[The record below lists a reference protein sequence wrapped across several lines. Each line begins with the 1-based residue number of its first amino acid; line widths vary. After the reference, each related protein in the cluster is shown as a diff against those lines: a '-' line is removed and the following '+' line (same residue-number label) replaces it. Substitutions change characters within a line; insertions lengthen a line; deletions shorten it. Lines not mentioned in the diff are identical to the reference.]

1 MILTNQQKFI
11 VEATKQLQYLRV
23 RQLHAMLQAH
33 YGPKGVEIGE
43 HRMSTMLRQ
52 LRTASN
58 CIFLQ
63 DDLVTYGHRE
73 ISEHY
78 LEAIDVMLELTEN
91 APTFLL
97 ARPAPGALSSPLWRR
112 WGDAWIALHCH
123 MAGHSRPRRR
133 AAPHEGGAHYLDH

>member
-1 MILTNQQKFI
+1 MILTHQQKFI

-58 CIFLQ
+58 CIFPAGRSG
-63 DDLVTYGHRE
+63 DLRA
-73 ISEHY
+73 SED
-78 LEAIDVMLELTEN
+78 L
-91 APTFLL
+91 
-97 ARPAPGALSSPLWRR
+97 RALS
-112 WGDAWIALHCH
+112 G
-123 MAGHSRPRRR
+123 GH
-133 AAPHEGGAHYLDH
+133 